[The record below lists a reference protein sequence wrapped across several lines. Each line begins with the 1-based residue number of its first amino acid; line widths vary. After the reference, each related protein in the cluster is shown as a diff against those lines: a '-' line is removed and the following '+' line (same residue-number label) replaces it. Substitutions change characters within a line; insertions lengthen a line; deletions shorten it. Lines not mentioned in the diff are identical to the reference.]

1 MTAASVWTR
10 FPGRTGSSSTIRP
23 VALAAALIAI
33 CWIVWGVTWIVTAVI
48 FRPPTTDARTPG
60 QVRLRSRSFRLI
72 VVVLVIA
79 VGSQRVGDIRFGTAG
94 DVPGVVLCACGVAI
108 AIWARVCL
116 GRNWGMPMTV
126 RGRPALV
133 RRGPYR
139 VVRHP
144 IYSGLLL
151 AAVGSALVAGEMFL
165 VVAAGAGAYFVM
177 SLRIEEADMASLFPD
192 DYPRYAA
199 HTKRLIPFVY

>member
-1 MTAASVWTR
+1 M
-10 FPGRTGSSSTIRP
+10 
-23 VALAAALIAI
+23 ALAAALIAI
-33 CWIVWGVTWIVTAVI
+33 CWIVWAVTWIVTALI

-60 QVRLRSRSFRLI
+60 QVRRRSRSFRLI
-72 VVVLVIA
+72 LAALFIA
-79 VGSQRVGDIRFGTAG
+79 VSSQHVGDVRFGTAG
-94 DVPGVVLCACGVAI
+94 DVPGVALCAGGVAI
-108 AIWARVCL
+108 AVWARVCL

-139 VVRHP
+139 GVRHP
-144 IYSGLLL
+144 ICSGILL
-151 AAVGSALVAGEMFL
+151 AAVGTALVAGAMFL
-165 VVAAGAGAYFVM
+165 VVAVGAGAYFVM
-177 SLRIEEADMASLFPD
+177 SLRIEEADMTSLFPN